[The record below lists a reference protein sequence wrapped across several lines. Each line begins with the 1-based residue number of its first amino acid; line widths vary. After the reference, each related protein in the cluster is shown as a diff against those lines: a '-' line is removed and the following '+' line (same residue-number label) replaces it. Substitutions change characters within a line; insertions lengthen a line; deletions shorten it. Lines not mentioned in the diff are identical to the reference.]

1 MTLTATIGQT
11 TLAVDCSCLIA
22 AILASHNAAASPP
35 LAPVGGAGLP
45 LSSPVVE
52 GCCPDEFVVDE
63 DVDADSNSFAS

>member
-22 AILASHNAAASPP
+22 AIFASHNAAVSPP

-45 LSSPVVE
+45 FSSPVDE
-52 GCCPDEFVVDE
+52 GFCPDDFDVDE
-63 DVDADSNSFAS
+63 DVEVSSDSFG